1 MAFGLFPSPCR
12 LSCFCF
18 AFNAYLVFFFQITV
32 FEDSFAVTGAT
43 QMAVHNLFQSWFLQL
58 KKLAQVAV

>member
-18 AFNAYLVFFFQITV
+18 AVNAFLVFFFFEITV
-32 FEDSFAVTGAT
+32 FEYSFAVTGT
-43 QMAVHNLFQSWFLQL
+43 NQMVFNTSQNSAES
-58 KKLAQVAV
+58 